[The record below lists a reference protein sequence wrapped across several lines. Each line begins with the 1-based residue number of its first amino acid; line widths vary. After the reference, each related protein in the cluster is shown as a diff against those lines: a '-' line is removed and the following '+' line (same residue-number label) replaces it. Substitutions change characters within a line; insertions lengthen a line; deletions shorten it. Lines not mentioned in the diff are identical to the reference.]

1 MLHRRHFLSASG
13 ALVAA
18 PALSKAAAV
27 AGGAPDVAVV
37 GAGVFGAFAALSL
50 REAGLSVVSL
60 DQYGPVSPRASSS
73 GETRSIRSGYG
84 DQAFYSAMSVKA
96 LARWRAREAEFG
108 RKLLYPSAR
117 IEMTD
122 HWTDGMKAQRQIFD
136 DLKLPYE
143 LADRAELRRRFP
155 QMAFDDVDFAFVE
168 TAESSVLVKAREAV
182 LAVIE
187 SFEKKGG
194 QSRFARA
201 VPGDAKGGRLL
212 NLKLDGGESLSAGNY
227 VFAVGPWAGKLFPEL
242 AKPRVNVW
250 RSEYLYYGTPAGDP
264 RFSWPHQPL
273 WHDHIR
279 GGWGF
284 GSIERGLKYSVAPG
298 PRVALDP
305 DTVERMPRE
314 ELIKASRAYIAARFP
329 ALANA
334 PIMESRVCQV
344 DDAPNT
350 HFILDRHPDFSNV
363 WLAFAGGGHGFKHGP
378 MVGDQVA
385 RMVMG
390 QSLDPQAQ
398 HLFSLATH
406 PAGVKPQLIASTR
419 LRTCG

>member
-18 PALSKAAAV
+18 PALGKAAAL
-27 AGGAPDVAVV
+27 ASGAPDVAVV
-37 GAGVFGAFAALSL
+37 GAGVFGAFTALSL

-73 GETRSIRSGYG
+73 GETRSARAGYG
-84 DQAFYSAMSVKA
+84 AQAFYSAMSMQA
-96 LARWRAREAEFG
+96 LARWRLREAEFA

-117 IEMTD
+117 IELTD
-122 HWTDGMKAQRQIFD
+122 HWTEGMIAQRRIFD
-136 DLKLPYE
+136 DLKLPYDI
-143 LADRAELRRRFP
+143 ADRAELRRRFP
-155 QMAFDDVDFAFVE
+155 QMAFDDVEFAFVE
-168 TAESSVLVKAREAV
+168 TAESSVLIKAREAV
-182 LAVIE
+182 QAVIAA
-187 SFEKKGG
+187 FEKKGG

-201 VPGDAKGGRLL
+201 VPGEAKGGRLV
-212 NLKLDGGESLSAGNY
+212 NLTLDGGESLAAGSY

-242 AKPRVNVW
+242 ARPIVNVW

-273 WHDHIR
+273 WHDHVR

-298 PRVALDP
+298 PRVTLDP
-305 DTVERMPRE
+305 DTAERTPRD
-314 ELIKASRAYIAARFP
+314 ELVKASRAYIAARFP
-329 ALANA
+329 ALAEA

-344 DDAPNT
+344 DDTADT
-350 HFILDRHPDFSNV
+350 HFVLDRHPAYSNV

-378 MVGDQVA
+378 MVGEHVA
-385 RMVMG
+385 AMVTG
-390 QSLDPQAQ
+390 QPLNPQAQ
-398 HLFSLATH
+398 RLFALAGRPLARPVT
-406 PAGVKPQLIASTR
+406 S
-419 LRTCG
+419 